1 MVNAERGRKRENETD
16 GISTLYLVMMV
27 LQMLCLK
34 TFLTAR
40 IQNECELNLVFII
53 EFCLCDYKEQRAKYK
68 TKRIKNIFFLKISP
82 CDGF

>member
-40 IQNECELNLVFII
+40 IQNECGLNLVFII
-53 EFCLCDYKEQRAKYK
+53 EFCLCDHKEQRAK
-68 TKRIKNIFFLKISP
+68 
-82 CDGF
+82 